1 MKREV
6 IRRSGWWRWGGGG
19 FAGRVFRWSGGLE
32 ETNGFRHTYA
42 CKSTNTPIDLWRFL
56 AIKHAAAESL
66 FKHTPG
72 RLFHS
77 VVVSVVVVCRFFEG
91 IDRSR

>member
-1 MKREV
+1 MVSDTHVR
-6 IRRSGWWRWGGGG
+6 
-19 FAGRVFRWSGGLE
+19 
-32 ETNGFRHTYA
+32 N
-42 CKSTNTPIDLWRFL
+42 STNTPIDLWRFP

-77 VVVSVVVVCRFFEG
+77 AVVGVVCRFFEG

>member
-1 MKREV
+1 ME
-6 IRRSGWWRWGGGG
+6 GGGEVSGGALQGG
-19 FAGRVFRWSGGLE
+19 FGGGGLE
-32 ETNGFRHTYA
+32 ETDGFGD
-42 CKSTNTPIDLWRFL
+42 TNTRKRTNTQIDSWRFPGY
-56 AIKHAAAESL
+56 KTHAAAETL

-77 VVVSVVVVCRFFEG
+77 VVVGVVVVCRFFEG